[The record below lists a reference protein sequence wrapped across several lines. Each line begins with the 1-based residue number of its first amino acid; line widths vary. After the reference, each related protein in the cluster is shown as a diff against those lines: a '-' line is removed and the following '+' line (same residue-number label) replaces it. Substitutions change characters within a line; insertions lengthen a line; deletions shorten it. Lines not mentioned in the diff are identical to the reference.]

1 MEGVVI
7 SAVQML
13 LLGVVIGANNFST
26 ALALGALG
34 QASRRLRI
42 VIVFAVFEFVVPL
55 IGASVGQALAV
66 TLAASARW
74 ISAVL
79 LLAVGAVTVA
89 GGLRDTNKDE
99 RLATAVTTWPG
110 LLVLAAGLSADNL
123 AVGFGLGLGRV
134 EPVVLAGTIV
144 VFSTLFT
151 WVGINM
157 GNDIRRHWERRAQLI
172 AGGLLVCLGVA
183 AAAGWL

>member
-1 MEGVVI
+1 MEDVVI

-13 LLGVVIGANNFST
+13 LLGVVIGANNFSA

-34 QASRRLRI
+34 QAKRRVRI
-42 VIVFAVFEFVVPL
+42 VAVFAVFEFVVPL
-55 IGASVGQALAV
+55 VGAIVGQALAV
-66 TLAASARW
+66 TLAAGARW
-74 ISAVL
+74 ISAAL
-79 LLAVGAVTVA
+79 LLAVGAFTIAA
-89 GGLRDTNKDE
+89 GVRDTNKDE
-99 RLATAVTTWPG
+99 RIATAVTSWRG

-123 AVGFGLGLGRV
+123 AVGFSLGLGRV

-144 VFSTLFT
+144 VFSTVFT
-151 WVGINM
+151 WVGISLGDDM
-157 GNDIRRHWERRAQLI
+157 RRHWERRSELV

>member
-1 MEGVVI
+1 
-7 SAVQML
+7 ML
-13 LLGVVIGANNFST
+13 LLGVVIGANNFSA

-34 QASRRLRI
+34 QAKRRARI
-42 VIVFAVFEFVVPL
+42 VAVFAVFEFVVPL
-55 IGASVGQALAV
+55 VGAIVGQALAV
-66 TLAASARW
+66 TLAAGARW
-74 ISAVL
+74 ISAAL
-79 LLAVGAVTVA
+79 LLAVGAFTIAA
-89 GGLRDTNKDE
+89 GVRDTNRDE
-99 RLATAVTTWPG
+99 RIATAVTSWRG

-144 VFSTLFT
+144 VFSTVFT
-151 WVGINM
+151 WVGISL
-157 GNDIRRHWERRAQLI
+157 GNDMRRHWERRSELV